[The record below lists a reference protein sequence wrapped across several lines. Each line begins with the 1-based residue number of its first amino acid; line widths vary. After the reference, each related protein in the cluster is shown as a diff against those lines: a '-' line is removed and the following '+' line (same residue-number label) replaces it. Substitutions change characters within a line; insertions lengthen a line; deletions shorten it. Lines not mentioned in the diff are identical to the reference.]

1 MSAIRTMSSRL
12 AEFANACTTWTQVV
26 SAIIAVMRC
35 TSMEMSAKT
44 VQTIAVIVLSLMVN
58 VRSVPT
64 PTRFKMMDPVD
75 VIHLQLIQDQ
85 LALN

>member
-1 MSAIRTMSSRL
+1 
-12 AEFANACTTWTQVV
+12 
-26 SAIIAVMRC
+26 MRC

-75 VIHLQLIQDQ
+75 VIHLQLMQDQ